1 MCGES
6 VWVEKMI
13 DERINKENE
22 SLITEKRSL
31 YLLWLQNIRCYSNER
46 FKCARLETKRV
57 V

>member
-31 YLLWLQNIRCYSNER
+31 YLLWLQNIHCYANER
-46 FKCARLETKRV
+46 YKCARMETKRV